1 MLKIFFGDNPG
12 DNYIFNPDVFF
23 NNTYEDEWITDPLT
37 KEMVKDVDHS
47 DVISSR
53 LIDSPVLGPVSV
65 KELSGGVKTL
75 ILLAFDKNQKIFNI
89 SVCGNNCAK
98 WILEIGKKKDLTVNL
113 RHVMNFGDEKFEI
126 EILNTGEIVRDMG
139 EFAGIAGK
147 YV

>member
-1 MLKIFFGDNPG
+1 
-12 DNYIFNPDVFF
+12 
-23 NNTYEDEWITDPLT
+23 
-37 KEMVKDVDHS
+37 MVKDVDQS

-65 KELSGGVKTL
+65 RELSGGVKTL

-98 WILEIGKKKDLTVNL
+98 WILKMGEKKDLTVNL
-113 RHVMNFGDEKFEI
+113 RYVMNFGDEKFEI
-126 EILNTGEIVRDMG
+126 EILNTGEIVHDMG

>member
-1 MLKIFFGDNPG
+1 MLKIFLGNMGGVIYHPPTYFDNQ
-12 DNYIFNPDVFF
+12 
-23 NNTYEDEWITDPLT
+23 YEDEWITDPLT
-37 KEMVKDVDHS
+37 KEMV
-47 DVISSR
+47 
-53 LIDSPVLGPVSV
+53 IDSPVLGPVSV

-113 RHVMNFGDEKFEI
+113 RHVMNFGDGKFEI
-126 EILNTGEIVRDMG
+126 EILNTGEIVYDM
-139 EFAGIAGK
+139 EKFAEIAGK

>member
-1 MLKIFFGDNPG
+1 MLKIFLGNMDGVIYHPPTYFDNQ
-12 DNYIFNPDVFF
+12 
-23 NNTYEDEWITDPLT
+23 YEDEWITDPLT
-37 KEMVKDVDHS
+37 KEMVKDVDQS
-47 DVISSR
+47 EVISSR

-75 ILLAFDKNQKIFNI
+75 ILLAFDKSRKVFNI

-98 WILEIGKKKDLTVNL
+98 WILEIGKKKDLIVNL

-126 EILNTGEIVRDMG
+126 EILNTGKIVHDME